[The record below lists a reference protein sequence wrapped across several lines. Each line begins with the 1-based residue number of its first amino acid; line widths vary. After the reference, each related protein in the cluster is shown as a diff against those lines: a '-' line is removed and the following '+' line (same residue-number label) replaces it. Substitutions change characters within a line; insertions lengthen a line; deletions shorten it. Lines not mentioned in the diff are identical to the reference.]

1 MAETELVLTPPQQ
14 PAVEIIKRGETSL
27 TISLIRSA
35 GGLTVSVKAHPQVE
49 AFMRGLGNG
58 EHVDVKAA
66 GPYWRTISRDPDSR
80 LYVYNQTTTVES
92 VMLDN
97 GDQANVNR
105 PGQALLDQQFH
116 GDTGKTKRNIN
127 LSFLRLV
134 GISEDAGVT
143 FAVRGV
149 HTYEALVQMQKQLGT
164 AYKRFYKTYIHPI
177 KVDIVIS
184 TQLTSLP
191 IDETVTRD

>member
-1 MAETELVLTPPQQ
+1 MAETELLLTPQQ

-58 EHVDVKAA
+58 DHVDIKAA
-66 GPYWRTISRDPDSR
+66 GPYWRTVSRDPDAR
-80 LYVYNQTTTVES
+80 LYVYNQTTAVEP
-92 VMLDN
+92 VLLDN

-105 PGQALLDQQFH
+105 PGQLLVDNNFQH
-116 GDTGKTKRNIN
+116 DSGRTKRNIN

-134 GISEDAGVT
+134 GISENAGVT

-149 HTYEALVQMQKQLGT
+149 HTYEALTQM
-164 AYKRFYKTYIHPI
+164 
-177 KVDIVIS
+177 
-184 TQLTSLP
+184 
-191 IDETVTRD
+191 